1 MNYNITSKT
10 FRDLEY
16 IKKYE
21 SFCSRMGKCRVTLST
36 ANNSFQIGKFL
47 IGKFSAKFKYN
58 IT

>member
-1 MNYNITSKT
+1 MNCNITSKT

-16 IKKYE
+16 IKEYE

-36 ANNSFQIGKFL
+36 ANNSFQRSL
-47 IGKFSAKFKYN
+47 IGSFSAKFKYN

>member
-1 MNYNITSKT
+1 MNCDRTSKT

-16 IKKYE
+16 IKEYE
-21 SFCSRMGKCRVTLST
+21 SFCSRMEKCRVTLST
-36 ANNSFQIGKFL
+36 ANNSFQRSL

>member
-16 IKKYE
+16 IKEYE

-36 ANNSFQIGKFL
+36 ANNSFQRSL
-47 IGKFSAKFKYN
+47 IGSFSAKFKYN

>member
-16 IKKYE
+16 IKEYE

-36 ANNSFQIGKFL
+36 ANNSFQRSL

-58 IT
+58 TT